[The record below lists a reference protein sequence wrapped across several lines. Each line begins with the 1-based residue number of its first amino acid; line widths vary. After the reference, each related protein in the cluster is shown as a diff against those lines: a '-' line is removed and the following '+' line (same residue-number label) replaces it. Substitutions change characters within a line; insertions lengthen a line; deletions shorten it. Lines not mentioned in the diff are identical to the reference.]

1 MIGIFGMILGLA
13 ILIILAYKGQSM
25 MWVGPVAA
33 LVVAIFGGLELL
45 PAYTNTYMS
54 GLVGFVLSWF
64 PMFMLGAMFGKIMEV
79 TGSAH
84 SIARKLSSLIGAE
97 RAIWAVIISCG
108 LLVYGGISL
117 FVVVFAIY
125 PIAISLFREA
135 NLPRRLIPGCI
146 ACGAFTF
153 SMTALPGNP
162 QLNNIIPTRY
172 FGTNAMSGPI
182 LGIVGGLIMMVGGAL
197 WLSYRAKK
205 LVAAGEYFDEP
216 AELKEASQEEEPNPF
231 VALLPLVVVVLVL
244 NLLPLLVDFP
254 ADMKSTYSIII
265 ALLCGIGLSAVLNFG
280 KLQEILKAIN
290 DGAGGSVSA
299 IMNTSAVVGFG
310 SVVKAVPG
318 FAVLTEMVLGIQA
331 SPLISLALSVTLLAG
346 ATGSSSG
353 GMGIALEA
361 LGEQYMQLASVLNI
375 NPGAYHRIASIASG
389 GLDSLPHCG
398 AVITLLA
405 VTGMNHKKSYA
416 DIGMVTVVIPCI
428 ATVVVVILG
437 MMGIV

>member
-1 MIGIFGMILGLA
+1 MLGLVGMLLGLA
-13 ILIILAYKGQSM
+13 ILIFLAYKGQSM

-33 LVVAIFGGLELL
+33 LTVALLGGLALL
-45 PAYTNTYMS
+45 PAYTGTYIG
-54 GLVGFVLSWF
+54 GLVGFVSSYF

-84 SIARKLSSLIGAE
+84 AIAQKFSQLIGAK
-97 RAIWAVIISCG
+97 RAILAVVISCG

-135 NLPRRLIPGCI
+135 NIPRRLIPGAI

-153 SMTALPGNP
+153 SMTAFPGNP

-182 LGIVGGLIMMVGGAL
+182 LGIVGGLIMLVGGVA
-197 WLSYRAKK
+197 WLMFREKK
-205 LVAAGEYFDEP
+205 LVAAGECFDEP
-216 AELKEASQEEEPNPF
+216 AGLEEKKFDKEPNF
-231 VALLPLVVVVLVL
+231 ILSILPLIVVVLVL
-244 NLLPLLVDFP
+244 NLLPVFVEFP
-254 ADMKSTYSIII
+254 SDMKSTYSIII
-265 ALLCGIGLSAVLNFG
+265 ALLCGIILSAIFNTDKMPAVM
-280 KLQEILKAIN
+280 KAIN
-290 DGAGGSVSA
+290 EGASSSVTA

-310 SVVKAVPG
+310 SVVKAVPA
-318 FAVLTEMVLGIQA
+318 FAILTEMVLGIKA

-361 LGEQYMQLASVLNI
+361 LGAQYMDLAAQMNI
-375 NPGAYHRIASIASG
+375 DPGAYHRIASIASG

-416 DIGMVTVVIPCI
+416 DIAMVTVVIPCI
-428 ATVVVVILG
+428 ATIAVVLLG
-437 MMGIV
+437 MMGLV

>member
-1 MIGIFGMILGLA
+1 MLGLFGMLLGLA
-13 ILIILAYKGQSM
+13 VLIILAYKGQSM

-33 LVVAIFGGLELL
+33 LTVALLGGLELL
-45 PAYTNTYMS
+45 PAYTSTYMS

-84 SIARKLSSLIGAE
+84 AIARKLSALIGAE
-97 RAIWAVIISCG
+97 RAILAVVISCG

-125 PIAISLFREA
+125 PIAVSLFREA

-153 SMTALPGNP
+153 SMTAFPGNP

-172 FGTNAMSGPI
+172 FGTNAMAGPI
-182 LGIVGGLIMMVGGAL
+182 LGIAGGLIMLVGGVV
-197 WLSYRAKK
+197 WLTYRSKK
-205 LVAAGEYFDEP
+205 MVAAGEHFDEP
-216 AELKEASQEEEPNPF
+216 ADLKEAEQKDEPNVI
-231 VALLPLVVVVLVL
+231 VAILPLIVVVLVL
-244 NLLPLLVDFP
+244 NLLPMFVAFP
-254 ADMKSTYSIII
+254 DDMKSTYSIII
-265 ALLCGIGLSAVLNFG
+265 ALLCGIALSVVFHFG
-280 KLQEILKAIN
+280 KIKEVIKAIN
-290 DGAGGSVSA
+290 DGASGSVSA

-310 SVVKAVPG
+310 SVVKAVPA

-361 LGEQYMQLASVLNI
+361 LGTQYMDLAATLNI
-375 NPGAYHRIASIASG
+375 DPGAYHRIASIASG

-428 ATVVVVILG
+428 ATVAVVVLG